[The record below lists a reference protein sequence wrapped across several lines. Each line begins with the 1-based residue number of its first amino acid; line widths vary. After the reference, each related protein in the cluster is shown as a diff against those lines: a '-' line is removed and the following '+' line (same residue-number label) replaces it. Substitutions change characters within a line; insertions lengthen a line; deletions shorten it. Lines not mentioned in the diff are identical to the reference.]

1 MQRAEHIPVFY
12 YKEHYITIN
21 GIVGKGGSSVF
32 PIKPNLVGNVSSMYL
47 IYSREHCANYYY
59 KIYIYIYIYIYKSTA
74 STKLMSRPA

>member
-21 GIVGKGGSSVF
+21 GIVGKGGSSVL

-59 KIYIYIYIYIYKSTA
+59 KKKYIYIYKSTA